1 MCQKQQNQN
10 AQEWTGLTKFG
21 LVVLWEKPYVDFGG
35 ICMYRNE
42 RSCWGETAGR
52 RRKHEFVGV
61 EASKRKKRAEL

>member
-10 AQEWTGLTKFG
+10 AQERTGLTKFG

-35 ICMYRNE
+35 IYMYRNE

-52 RRKHEFVGV
+52 R
-61 EASKRKKRAEL
+61 KK

>member
-52 RRKHEFVGV
+52 R
-61 EASKRKKRAEL
+61 KKY